1 MEHIGA
7 CCVSPMH
14 VSPGRAARIVLVK
27 HVVSAAEVDRSVR
40 IVHPVVRRQE
50 MVLGPQRVGRQFLAQ
65 DGIARIA
72 TGEERAAPK
81 RTDSS
86 AGHLQEGS
94 ASGHEFTVTPM

>member
-1 MEHIGA
+1 
-7 CCVSPMH
+7 
-14 VSPGRAARIVLVK
+14 
-27 HVVSAAEVDRSVR
+27 
-40 IVHPVVRRQE
+40 